1 MMKKTSFRHDG
12 LTGEEAGQ
20 LIRHY
25 EANGYRAVRSLNID
39 PKYWDVV
46 VTLPEQKYLKP
57 TPRSMVNKMWG

>member
-1 MMKKTSFRHDG
+1 MKKTCFRYDG
-12 LTGEEAGQ
+12 LTSEEAEH

-25 EANGYRAVRSLNID
+25 ENKGYRVVRSLSSD

-57 TPRSMVNKMWG
+57 TPRSMVNKMWN